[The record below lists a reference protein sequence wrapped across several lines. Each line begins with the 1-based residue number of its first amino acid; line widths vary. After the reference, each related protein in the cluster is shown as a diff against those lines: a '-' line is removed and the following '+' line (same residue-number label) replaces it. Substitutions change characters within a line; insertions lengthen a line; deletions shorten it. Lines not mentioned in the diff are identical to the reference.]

1 MRTLILEDDELV
13 GELLETVVA
22 GINHGAS
29 VSLAR
34 SLAEAKRLLE
44 KNRYDLYLVDWQLPD
59 GSGLEL
65 VKRVR
70 ASDAEVPIVMVSG
83 RTDRES
89 VLQAAH
95 YGISGYITKP
105 LDIELL
111 HQRLSKLVSAS
122 TSETEKETE
131 TVREFLAASLND
143 VVQLPTAIDPG
154 EVLGLI
160 GRQQELSAA
169 QLAERWR
176 EEVALTARLLDVANS
191 SSFRRT
197 GKPVNSLRE
206 AINSLGVPMVLN
218 QALALSLDVANKLD
232 NPALKEVAK
241 KHHDTAL
248 QVAREA
254 QRIAISLN
262 QPPTLLQEAGLLS
275 RLGEMAVLRVLSQFC
290 THGGSLDQAEI
301 DRSMTEWSQEYG
313 NRLKVQWKLPLA
325 LRELIGAVHYL
336 PKDSTREDRLVMRAA
351 ALSAAGQQGGDE
363 CQRLLRRIGL
373 EKGLPVK
380 EHQSEIST

>member
-22 GINHGAS
+22 GINRGAN

-34 SLAEAKRLLE
+34 SLREAKSLLQQS
-44 KNRYDLYLVDWQLPD
+44 RYDLYLIDWQLPD

-65 VKRVR
+65 VKQVR
-70 ASDAEVPIVMVSG
+70 ASDSEVPIVMVSG
-83 RTDRES
+83 RSDRES

-95 YGISGYITKP
+95 HGINGYITKP
-105 LDIELL
+105 LNIELL
-111 HQRLSKLVSAS
+111 HQRLSNLVSAGAA
-122 TSETEKETE
+122 ETE
-131 TVREFLAASLND
+131 TVSVREFLAASLND
-143 VVQLPTAIDPG
+143 VVQLPTDIDPG

-176 EEVALTARLLDVANS
+176 EEVALAARLLDVANS

-197 GKPVNSLRE
+197 GKPVESLRD
-206 AINSLGVPMVLN
+206 AISAMGVAMALN
-218 QALALSLDVANKLD
+218 QALALSLDVASKLD
-232 NPALKEVAK
+232 NPALKELAQ

-254 QRIAISLN
+254 QRIAISIN
-262 QPPTLLQEAGLLS
+262 RPPAPFQEAGLLS
-275 RLGEMAVLRVLSQFC
+275 RLGEMAVLRVLSQFMA
-290 THGGSLDQAEI
+290 HGGSLDQTEI
-301 DRSMTEWSQEYG
+301 DHSMDDWSQKYG
-313 NRLKVQWKLPLA
+313 NRLKVQWKLPLS
-325 LRELIGAVHYL
+325 LRELIGAVHFL

-351 ALSAAGQQGGDE
+351 ALIAAGQQNGEE

-373 EKGLPVK
+373 EIDQPAK
-380 EHQSEIST
+380 EQ